1 MCTRVCVSAHPCVP
15 AAPIKETNCSGF
27 HYIRWANQ
35 GWQANEFVKTIDLNH
50 GLTMTTL
57 IDDPFNILL
66 PMYPKLYEG
75 LPALFIS
82 SNSNSK
88 SMSWSS
94 EFNQPI
100 TGCHFSLYEM
110 EDLGMQGV
118 EVKGYKG
125 FTEVQPII
133 SKSTQIVEKHHYHKP
148 FSANHKINILF
159 AQSIDKF
166 VITYKK
172 NKNSLYSKSSM
183 LIVGDMAI
191 FCPQPAVASELLK
204 KVNLLKI
211 APTGNVHQGEIIS
224 YLFHFH
230 NREKTPQ
237 YVTLSDVL
245 PNDFSWCS
253 QSFIGNLK
261 VKTNDY
267 GEKRE
272 FLIDKVLLPSG
283 ISAFTI
289 DAYVGANAGQY
300 AHQSLFYVNNKSQ
313 LSDDPNQKGIMG
325 LSNQTPISVVAALKR
340 IAPLNVVKTVSAP
353 TALNT
358 DVLTFTYTF
367 KNSGVKT
374 ILADFRDEIQP
385 DTAYYKMTS
394 LVFEGGIMGMENLY
408 GQSSSLYINDLH
420 IPVGISTIK
429 IQVVLN
435 SCAKGFYKNAAVITP
450 VASSGFRA
458 IEMPSNEAVWAV
470 VSNDDF
476 EFIAD
481 CKSVKIENN
490 FIANELK
497 NQSGYIQLKVNV
509 LNAGKTTFKI
519 HAAGMTGSLTTALNA
534 DSNVLKI
541 PIRYD
546 GSGKEGFRAV
556 TITSELGAKVCTV
569 NAFVEPAVQT
579 EVARVKNRK

>member
-1 MCTRVCVSAHPCVP
+1 MCTSVCASAHLCMH
-15 AAPIKETNCSGF
+15 AAPLKETNCSGF
-27 HYIRWANQ
+27 HSIRWANH
-35 GWQANEFVKTIDLNH
+35 GWQANEFVKIIHLNH

-57 IDDPFNILL
+57 IDDPASILL

-88 SMSWSS
+88 SMSWTS
-94 EFNQPI
+94 EFNQSI
-100 TGCHFSLYEM
+100 ASCHFSLYEM
-110 EDLGMQGV
+110 EAFGTQSV

-125 FTEVQPII
+125 LTEVQPII
-133 SKSTQIVEKHHYHKP
+133 SNSTQIIEKISTDTP
-148 FSANHKINILF
+148 FSAKHKINILF

-166 VITYKK
+166 VITYRKK
-172 NKNSLYSKSSM
+172 NNSFFPKSSM
-183 LIVGDMAI
+183 LIVGDIAL
-191 FCPQPAVASELLK
+191 FCSEPTVAPELLK
-204 KVNLLKI
+204 KVSLLKT
-211 APTGNVHQGEIIS
+211 APSGTVHQGDILS
-224 YLFHFH
+224 YLFQFH

-237 YVTLSDVL
+237 LITLSDVL
-245 PNDFSWCS
+245 PEGFSWCA
-253 QSFIGNLK
+253 QSFVGNLK
-261 VKTNDY
+261 AQTNNY
-267 GEKRE
+267 GGKRT
-272 FLIDKVLLPSG
+272 FSMDKILLPSG
-283 ISAFTI
+283 MSAFTI
-289 DAYVGANAGQY
+289 DAYVGASAGQY

-325 LSNQTPISVVAALKR
+325 LSNQTPITVVAEPKK
-340 IAPLNVVKTVSAP
+340 IAPLNVIKTVSTS

-367 KNSGVKT
+367 KNTGVKT

-385 DTAYYKMTS
+385 DTAYYKTS
-394 LVFEGGIMGMENLY
+394 SLIFEGGIMGMENLY

-420 IPVGISTIK
+420 IPVGTSSIK

-435 SCAKGFYKNAAVITP
+435 GCAKGFYKNAAILTP

-458 IEMPSNEAVWAV
+458 IEMPSNEALWAV
-470 VSNDDF
+470 VSNNDF

-497 NQSGYIQLKVNV
+497 NQTGFIQLKINV

-519 HAAGMTGSLTTALNA
+519 NGAGMAGQLTTTLGTNA
-534 DSNVLKI
+534 NVLKI
-541 PIRYD
+541 PIQYD
-546 GSGKEGFRAV
+546 GTGKDGLRAV

-579 EVARVKNRK
+579 EVARVKNHK